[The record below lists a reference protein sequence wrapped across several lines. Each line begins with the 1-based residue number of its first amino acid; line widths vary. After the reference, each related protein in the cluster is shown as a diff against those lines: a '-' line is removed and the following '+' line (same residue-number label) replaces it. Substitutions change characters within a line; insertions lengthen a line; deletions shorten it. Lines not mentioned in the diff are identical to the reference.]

1 MPKIYAALL
10 DETMKH
16 FFDFD
21 LAPEVYSS
29 LIVCF
34 ILIVLSIVI
43 AIISKHRNPYVRPRG
58 FMSVVEYGVNFFDN
72 FAVEMMGPAFKG
84 MGGFVMA
91 IAMYLF
97 TSFIFGLT
105 GLPSPMTY
113 MAIPLS
119 LGLVSFVMI
128 HATAVRYQKWKYF
141 KRYIDPFP
149 VFLPINML
157 SMWAPLLSLTLRL
170 FGNAIA
176 GFALMTIMYSALEA
190 LNSMIFQFAGT
201 WGGAIGTPIV
211 TGIFHL
217 YFDLF
222 SGFIQ
227 TTVFISLT
235 SIYIGQEGPEDI
247 TDVQT
252 TVIEMKGGN

>member
-1 MPKIYAALL
+1 MI
-10 DETMKH
+10 
-16 FFDFD
+16 
-21 LAPEVYSS
+21 
-29 LIVCF
+29 I
-34 ILIVLSIVI
+34 IVLSVIVCILAKRADPLKKPKGLLSI
-43 AIISKHRNPYVRPRG
+43 AE
-58 FMSVVEYGVNFFDN
+58 FGVGWFDK
-72 FAVEMMGPAFKG
+72 FAVDMMGPAFKG

-91 IAMYLF
+91 IGIYLF
-97 TSFIFGLT
+97 TCFIFGLT

-128 HATAVRYQKWKYF
+128 HATAVKYQKWKYF
-141 KRYIDPFP
+141 QRYIDPFP
-149 VFLPINML
+149 VFLPINLL

-176 GFALMTIMYSALEA
+176 GMALMTIMYGALEA
-190 LNSMIFQFAGT
+190 VNRHIFTFLPIITEGWFAGNYN
-201 WGGAIGTPIV
+201 GALITPII

-235 SIYIGQEGPEDI
+235 SIFIGQEGPEDI
-247 TDVQT
+247 TDVQVT
-252 TVIEMKGGN
+252 KIN